1 MKAEVDRSLALLAY
15 DAALRQELGPAL
27 ALRLCGVDEAG
38 RGPLAGPVVAAALVL
53 PPGAQLPGLNDSKQL
68 KAAARARLEALIQAS
83 ALDWATGQ
91 AEVEEIDRLGI
102 LQATFLAM
110 ARAVDGLSAPPSF
123 LLVDGRD
130 FPFPGSGRSLVHGDG
145 TSACVAA
152 AGILAKEAR
161 DRQCL
166 ELEARYP
173 GWGFDRHKGYG
184 TAAHLDL
191 LRQHG
196 RLPVHRRSFRLPW
209 EKDPGTLPFA

>member
-1 MKAEVDRSLALLAY
+1 MPKGDHSLALLAH
-15 DAALRQELGPAL
+15 DASLRQELGPAL

-53 PPGAQLPGLNDSKQL
+53 PPGACLPGLNDSKQL
-68 KAAARARLEALIQAS
+68 KAAARARLETLIQS
-83 ALDWATGQ
+83 CALDWATGR

-110 ARAVDGLSAPPSF
+110 ARAVEGLAVPPTF

-130 FPFPGSGRSLVHGDG
+130 FPFPGCGRSLVRGDG
-145 TSACVAA
+145 TSAAVAA
-152 AGILAKEAR
+152 AGILAKEER

-166 ELEARYP
+166 ELEARFP
-173 GWGFDRHKGYG
+173 GWGFARHKGYG
-184 TAAHLDL
+184 TAAHLAL